1 MCIHPLPLVTQAE
14 KHRDSHH
21 RDGDSKRGID
31 ARHVRDQ
38 DARDLLGREDSSQLR
53 RARCNERD
61 GTDIWCAR
69 AQLDE
74 NLVYEGGLSCGNG
87 ECATD
92 GLEDCVELSADFVC

>member
-1 MCIHPLPLVTQAE
+1 MCIHPLPPVAQAE
-14 KHRDSHH
+14 KDRDSHH

-38 DARDLLGREDSSQLR
+38 DAGDLLGREYSSQLR
-53 RARCNERD
+53 RACCNERD
-61 GTDIWCAR
+61 GTDIRCAR

-74 NLVYEGGLSCGNG
+74 NLVYESGLCSGDG
-87 ECATD
+87 ECTTD